1 MLAGICAAYCSHMKR
16 TQIYIRE
23 DQAKRIEERAEE
35 RGVSQAEVIRQILD
49 AALDTGDAEAEARA
63 GTTVEIHDAPLM
75 TLNVEHFPMFEGL
88 KPAFGTKD
96 DRADRI

>member
-1 MLAGICAAYCSHMKR
+1 MKR

-23 DQAKRIEERAEE
+23 DQARRIEERAEE

-63 GTTVEIHDAPLM
+63 GILATAGILRDAPDWPTWQRSVRGRSAATRLD
-75 TLNVEHFPMFEGL
+75 EQGL
-88 KPAFGTKD
+88 
-96 DRADRI
+96 